1 MLKFFDKQTGSIM
14 PVTALALLSIM
25 GMGGLVFDSSHLY
38 VNKTKLQNLLDNAS
52 LTGSKILYDTRSQ
65 FLARAAARNIITTTL
80 QQNDY
85 QPLVDIGLDIN
96 DFSITFS
103 STRNPFV
110 ANPAA
115 TTYTRVRVSPNTV
128 SMDTLFL
135 GVFDV
140 DHFHLAGSAIA
151 GPSPSLSTVC
161 NAAPTV
167 VCADPNI
174 APNAM
179 GMYGYNYGVP
189 VTMSMGNVNNL
200 DTGVG
205 SFQLI
210 DEGFNANDDV
220 LRSNVAG
227 ASETCLTQNSAIAT
241 SPADNLDPVSQGIN
255 TRFGIFNGP
264 VAAEDYPPDL
274 VTDAGPPNYPDNYM
288 SYFIDNLIRNYD
300 EPDGVASR
308 RVMPVAFANCAATV
322 NGQGNVDI
330 LGFGCLYLN
339 QPAANNFGTNTVDIS
354 GELARNCRSSG
365 VPGVNA
371 AGIGGVRTIQ
381 LYGDPNR
388 WDS

>member
-1 MLKFFDKQTGSIM
+1 MPKFFEKQVGSIM
-14 PVTALALLSIM
+14 PVTAMALLSIM

-38 VNKTKLQNLLDNAS
+38 INKTKLQNLLDSAS
-52 LTGSKILYDTRSQ
+52 LTGSKVLYDTRSQ
-65 FLARAAARNIITTTL
+65 FLARNAANNIITTIL
-80 QQNDY
+80 QQEDY
-85 QPLVDIGLDIN
+85 QFLVGIGLDVN
-96 DFSITFS
+96 DFSISFS

-115 TTYTRVRVSPNTV
+115 TAYTRVRLNPNAIDL
-128 SMDTLFL
+128 DTLFL
-135 GVFDV
+135 GAFDV
-140 DHFHLAGSAIA
+140 DHFDLSGSAIA
-151 GPSPSLSTVC
+151 GPSPSLSMMCNTV
-161 NAAPTV
+161 PTV

-174 APNAM
+174 APHPM
-179 GMYGYNYGVP
+179 GMYGYSYGIP
-189 VTMSMGNVNNL
+189 VTLSMGNVNNL
-200 DTGVG
+200 NTGIG
-205 SFQLI
+205 NFQLI
-210 DEGFNANDDV
+210 DEGFNANDDI
-220 LRSNVAG
+220 LRNNIAG
-227 ASETCLTQNSAIAT
+227 ASETCLTQNNAIAT

-274 VTDAGPPNYPDNYM
+274 VTDAGPPNYPDGYIQ
-288 SYFIDNLIRNYD
+288 YFIDNLIRNYD
-300 EPDGVASR
+300 EPNGIAAR
-308 RVMPVAFANCAATV
+308 RIMPVAFANCAATV

-339 QPAANNFGTNTVDIS
+339 QPAANNFVTNTVDIS
-354 GELARNCRSSG
+354 GELARSCRSAG